1 MKQLA
6 LVAAPAFLLGCAA
19 TLDTAAT
26 TTTDLPSPS
35 PPEVLYR
42 NVVTAMRT
50 CYTVPSLRVEGDY
63 FSQARTGSLRLIWG
77 NSVGVIEWLRIEI
90 ASTPSGSSLR
100 AVHRTAQDRFPAA
113 LAAWARGDASDCPY
127 R

>member
-6 LVAAPAFLLGCAA
+6 VLATSALLLGCAA

-26 TTTDLPSPS
+26 TTTDLPSPL
-35 PPEVLYR
+35 PPEALYR
-42 NVVTAMRT
+42 NVVTAMRA
-50 CYTVPSLRVEGDY
+50 CYAVPNIRVEGDY
-63 FSQARTGSLRLIWG
+63 FTEARAASLRLIWG
-77 NSVGVIEWLRIEI
+77 NSVGVIEWLRIDI
-90 ASTPSGSSLR
+90 ASASAGSSLR

-113 LAAWARGDASDCPY
+113 LAAWTRGDASDCPY